1 MLEISKPKL
10 NTNTIMEQIREEF
23 ENNRKLSGNQVIV
36 NNTIIM
42 ELSWTLQYAKAL
54 IDNAES
60 ISDNQIKWPK
70 KLNFFP
76 FNISIIQEFVL
87 KIYNFIFKKQRL
99 INSSLIEAL
108 KTSVAVNEQLISQ
121 VENLLLNT
129 DQKLS
134 NSENHSFAND
144 CDIKKDLNQ
153 QKHL

>member
-10 NTNTIMEQIREEF
+10 NTNTIVEQIREEF
-23 ENNRKLSGNQVIV
+23 EINRKLRRNQLIS
-36 NNTIIM
+36 NNTTIM
-42 ELSWTLQYAKAL
+42 ELSSTLEYAKAL

-60 ISDNQIKWPK
+60 FSENQIQWPK

-76 FNISIIQEFVL
+76 FNISIIQKFIL

-129 DQKLS
+129 DQQLS
-134 NSENHSFAND
+134 NSENHSLTND
-144 CDIKKDLNQ
+144 CDIKKDLHQ
-153 QKHL
+153 QKRL